1 MYLDLDMTT
10 LPATHGMRPTAF
22 GIPPIETLEML
33 QRLEAE
39 VAMSN
44 LNEMRLIEQQHPD
57 WFERYETLQVEHCSG
72 EELQTLLASAP
83 NAYAK
88 GLVTGAL
95 KVRLEMAA
103 VSGLPF

>member
-1 MYLDLDMTT
+1 MST
-10 LPATHGMRPTAF
+10 LPATHGMPPAAF

-44 LNEMRLIEQQHPD
+44 LHEMRQIEQQHPG
-57 WFERYETLQVEHCSG
+57 WFELYESFQVEHCSG
-72 EELQTLLASAP
+72 EELQSLLASAP
-83 NAYAK
+83 TGYAK

-103 VSGLPF
+103 ASGLPF